1 MPIQA
6 LKLLKQLESN
16 KLWVDFFIA
25 AADIW
30 QRGIIQRIL
39 ETLTIP
45 LDTVSGIAQDR
56 RCIILRVVNSPPYT
70 HMRKLALLHQF
81 LTYSRFTALKEVPAG
96 YFPGKATGD
105 GNCFYNSVSLLLH
118 GSEELA
124 SWLRL
129 GSAVWAALHLQ
140 HYLQAVSN
148 THIYPCSGSRCR
160 LHTYM

>member
-30 QRGIIQRIL
+30 QRGIIQHIL

-56 RCIILRVVNSPPYT
+56 RCIILRVVNSPPPPT
-70 HMRKLALLHQF
+70 HTCTHLLC
-81 LTYSRFTALKEVPAG
+81 YI
-96 YFPGKATGD
+96 
-105 GNCFYNSVSLLLH
+105 NS
-118 GSEELA
+118 
-124 SWLRL
+124 
-129 GSAVWAALHLQ
+129 
-140 HYLQAVSN
+140 
-148 THIYPCSGSRCR
+148 
-160 LHTYM
+160 

>member
-1 MPIQA
+1 MA
-6 LKLLKQLESN
+6 ERNHSAHL
-16 KLWVDFFIA
+16 
-25 AADIW
+25 
-30 QRGIIQRIL
+30 G
-39 ETLTIP
+39 
-45 LDTVSGIAQDR
+45 DTDNTTRYCFWHCTGQKAHYSKSCQFPP
-56 RCIILRVVNSPPYT
+56 PPYT
-70 HMRKLALLHQF
+70 QMSKLALLHQF